1 MNIFDHH
8 IKNVDKGNV
17 VAILGAQWG
26 DEGKGK
32 IIDMLSEYS
41 DITCRFN
48 GGANAGH
55 TISVNDK
62 KYALHLL
69 PCGVLYD
76 NNISVLGNGM
86 VIHVKSLME
95 EIESVGGKLLD
106 RLYLSNKAHI
116 LFDIHQIIDSIQET
130 KKLKE
135 GKQIGTTK
143 RGIGPCYST
152 KASRIGIR
160 LGTLKNFE
168 NFKNMYNKL
177 IDHLM
182 ELYNITE
189 YDKEK
194 ELNLFYNY
202 HLTLKDR
209 IVDVISFMNTNLENN
224 KKVLIEGANAA
235 MLDIDFGTYPYVTSS
250 CTTVGGVFSGL
261 GIHHKKLNLVVGVVK
276 SYLTRVGC
284 GPFLTE
290 LNNDIGQYLREKGHE
305 YGTTT
310 KRPRRCGW
318 LDIPMLLYVKCINSI
333 DMINL
338 TKLDVLS
345 GLEEILLCVNFKNK
359 KTGELLEKGCYP
371 VEEEISEEY
380 EPVYEKFNGWKE
392 DISTCNEFDELPE
405 NAKKYILAIE
415 KYVQT
420 PVVWIG
426 VGPNRKNMIIKKN
439 FNFN

>member
-1 MNIFDHH
+1 MNIFDHS

-32 IIDMLSEYS
+32 IIDILSKHS

-48 GGANAGH
+48 GGSNAGH
-55 TISVNDK
+55 TISVKNK

-69 PCGVLYD
+69 PCGVLYE

-86 VIHVKSLME
+86 VVHVKSLMD
-95 EIESVGGKLLD
+95 EINSVGGNLLD
-106 RLYLSNKAHI
+106 RLYLSNKLHV
-116 LFDIHQIIDSIQET
+116 LFDIHQIIDSLQEN

-135 GKQIGTTK
+135 GSQLGTTK

-152 KASRIGIR
+152 KVSRIGIR
-160 LGTLKNFE
+160 LGALKNFE
-168 NFKNMYNKL
+168 NFEKMYIKL

-182 ELYNITE
+182 DLYNITQ
-189 YDKEK
+189 YDKEE
-194 ELNLFYNY
+194 ELNLFYKY
-202 HLTLKDR
+202 HLILKDR
-209 IVDVISFMNTNLENN
+209 IVDVTSFMNKSIENN

-250 CTTVGGVFSGL
+250 STTVGGIFSGL
-261 GIHHKKLNLVVGVVK
+261 GINHKKLNLVVGVVK

-290 LNNDIGQYLREKGHE
+290 LDNEIGEYLREKGYE

-318 LDIPMLLYVKCINSI
+318 LDIPMLLYVKHINSI

-345 GLEEILLCVNFKNK
+345 GLKEILLCINFKNK
-359 KTGELLEKGCYP
+359 KTGELIEKDCYP
-371 VEEEISEEY
+371 IDDDELAEY
-380 EPVYEKFNGWKE
+380 EPIYEKFDGWEE
-392 DISTCNEFDELPE
+392 DISSCHEFEELPL
-405 NAKKYILAIE
+405 NAKKYIFAIE
-415 KYVQT
+415 KYLKT
-420 PVVWIG
+420 PIVWIG
-426 VGPNRKNMIIKKN
+426 VGPNRENMITKKIFSIN
-439 FNFN
+439 

>member
-1 MNIFDHH
+1 MNIFEHN
-8 IKNVDKGNV
+8 ITNVDKGNV

-32 IIDMLSEYS
+32 IIDILSKHS

-86 VIHVKSLME
+86 VIHVKSLIN
-95 EIESVGGKLLD
+95 EIKSVGGNILD
-106 RLYLSNKAHI
+106 RLYLSNKSHI
-116 LFDIHQIIDSIQET
+116 LFDIHQIIDAIQES

-135 GKQIGTTK
+135 GKQLGTTK

-152 KASRIGIR
+152 KVSRIGIR
-160 LGTLKNFE
+160 LGALKNFE
-168 NFKNMYNKL
+168 NFKKMYIKL
-177 IDHLM
+177 VDHLM
-182 ELYNITE
+182 NLYNITD
-189 YDKEK
+189 YNKEE
-194 ELNLFYNY
+194 ELTLFYNY
-202 HLTLKDR
+202 HLMLKDR
-209 IVDVISFMNTNLENN
+209 IIDVISFMNKNIQCK

-250 CTTVGGVFSGL
+250 STTVGGIFCGL
-261 GIHHKKLNLVVGVVK
+261 GIHHKKLNVVIGVVK

-290 LNNDIGQYLREKGHE
+290 LNNETGIYLREKGFE

-333 DMINL
+333 DIINL

-345 GLEEILLCVNFKNK
+345 GLKEIYLCVNYKNK
-359 KTGELLEKGCYP
+359 TTGELLEKGCYP
-371 VEEEISEEY
+371 VDENATEEY
-380 EPVYEKFNGWKE
+380 EPVYEKFEGWEE
-392 DISTCNEFDELPE
+392 DITNCKEFDELPD
-405 NAKKYILAIE
+405 NARKYVMAIE
-415 KYVQT
+415 KYVNT
-420 PVVWIG
+420 PIVWIG
-426 VGPNRKNMIIKKN
+426 VGPNRRNTITKK
-439 FNFN
+439 